1 MRPPV
6 FARQLA
12 SLDDVLALWHEHGG
26 RRHGPGPVTHSQH
39 ALWTAALARQAGA
52 GDALVTAALFHDF
65 GYLLHM
71 AGPLAGGGLPSMH
84 DVLGATT
91 LAEIFPPEVTEP
103 IRLHEEAG
111 RFLSWQ
117 QADYPRRLADA
128 QRRDLS
134 ARGGPSLRERPAAS
148 WPLATP
154 RTQSSSG
161 AGMMPPTT
169 RTCPCP
175 AGNPCCRSPD
185 AVCATLPAPDRLPH
199 HLVGNERHGAEPVM
213 SCGAPASG
221 GIDEVHPMAV
231 LGRPISPLAGG
242 ERSAMLAWGFA
253 RRKPLRRGNGMRC
266 VTHINPCEG

>member
-71 AGPLAGGGLPSMH
+71 AGLPSGGGGCSTH
-84 DVLGATT
+84 DVLGATL

-128 QRRDLS
+128 QRRDLTV
-134 ARGGPSLRERPAAS
+134 RGGPMSASEACRFLAARHS
-148 WPLATP
+148 A
-154 RTQSSSG
+154 
-161 AGMMPPTT
+161 
-169 RTCPCP
+169 
-175 AGNPCCRSPD
+175 D
-185 AVCATLPAPDRLPH
+185 AIR
-199 HLVGNERHGAEPVM
+199 
-213 SCGAPASG
+213 
-221 GIDEVHPMAV
+221 
-231 LGRPISPLAGG
+231 
-242 ERSAMLAWGFA
+242 
-253 RRKPLRRGNGMRC
+253 LRRWDDAAHHPDMPMPGWQPLLQTATRC
-266 VTHINPCEG
+266 LRDPART